1 MFTELEIRNKF
12 LPMIS
17 ICCMCF
23 FSVCLLISSLSFSP
37 LASSHIIQRFV
48 CFRSQALHAALELGI
63 ANKALGIL
71 LCVLEDENYEQRDE
85 GHDEDILEMKSLA
98 HRLDEY
104 TRTFSDKEIAT
115 LMVFLQEWNTNSRH
129 CFVSQALLSSLM
141 NTVQIDRLRTIEE
154 ANNSLKGLEVYSD
167 RHFQRI
173 DRLHQAAYVLEYI
186 AGLMNTAISET
197 ILEETAD
204 SGKDADDDDTSK
216 YKFNAGKRRL
226 FMRGKKEVVREDG
239 EETLKIFY
247 RKRGLIADDADDD
260 DDDDDNDDDDKRT
273 MAVAKE
279 SKKKSKLAKSEDIS
293 ASLFEKEL
301 SKRTGTDSGK
311 QLGKSSSTNSSASST
326 LKKKS
331 TASTFASRPHR
342 ATAAKVKS
350 KAKR

>member
-1 MFTELEIRNKF
+1 
-12 LPMIS
+12 
-17 ICCMCF
+17 
-23 FSVCLLISSLSFSP
+23 
-37 LASSHIIQRFV
+37 
-48 CFRSQALHAALELGI
+48 
-63 ANKALGIL
+63 
-71 LCVLEDENYEQRDE
+71 
-85 GHDEDILEMKSLA
+85 
-98 HRLDEY
+98 
-104 TRTFSDKEIAT
+104 
-115 LMVFLQEWNTNSRH
+115 
-129 CFVSQALLSSLM
+129 
-141 NTVQIDRLRTIEE
+141 
-154 ANNSLKGLEVYSD
+154 
-167 RHFQRI
+167 
-173 DRLHQAAYVLEYI
+173 
-186 AGLMNTAISET
+186 MNTAISET

-260 DDDDDNDDDDKRT
+260 DDDDDDNDDDDDDDKRT

-279 SKKKSKLAKSEDIS
+279 SRKKSKLAKIEDIS
-293 ASLFEKEL
+293 ASLFENEL
-301 SKRTGTDSGK
+301 IKRTGTDSGK

-350 KAKR
+350 RAKR